1 MLSRTNNGQTD
12 QGCEQDRAGCSVNR
26 PTSPREITLFWAR
39 RDDIMTDG
47 GEDVGT
53 DGRKCYL
60 TVAPNGPRQ
69 TNKHT
74 CTHLT
79 YIEEVDTTSS
89 LKSGWP
95 APHEPLGVSLQNL
108 WGLSGKQKTA
118 ISFKQRRTETE
129 SGSGGGFVLHASA
142 PSIVHGLF
150 SVHDWTQHYYRD
162 GRLTWTHV
170 YWKLLQTV
178 IENLFVQVFCYHK
191 AQSFQSK
198 SYYLWMKTHFSSFF
212 TNYFFWH
219 IRWREKTIHQQDLL
233 CWMTF
238 LTSYACWVMV
248 FHY

>member
-1 MLSRTNNGQTD
+1 MVKQIT

-39 RDDIMTDG
+39 RDDIMTDSA
-47 GEDVGT
+47 EDVDT

-60 TVAPNGPRQ
+60 TVAANGSRQ

-79 YIEEVDTTSS
+79 YIEEVGTTSS
-89 LKSGWP
+89 LKPGWP
-95 APHEPLGVSLQNL
+95 APHERLCFSLQNL
-108 WGLSGKQKTA
+108 WEPSGKQKTA
-118 ISFKQRRTETE
+118 ISSKLRQTETE
-129 SGSGGGFVLHASA
+129 SGLGGGFVLHASA

-150 SVHDWTQHYYRD
+150 SIHDWTQHYYRD

-170 YWKLLQTV
+170 YCKLLQTV

-198 SYYLWMKTHFSSFF
+198 SCYFWMKTHFFF
-212 TNYFFWH
+212 
-219 IRWREKTIHQQDLL
+219 L
-233 CWMTF
+233 
-238 LTSYACWVMV
+238 
-248 FHY
+248 FH